1 MTEMKGVP
9 LQAFTAVS
17 LLAAAALAAPV
28 AGAAS
33 ADQALG
39 RWSTP
44 SKHGV
49 VEVATCGSSICGRLM
64 DSDSIRAN
72 PAFADGKN
80 KDAAL
85 RTRPLKGM
93 TILKGFTRTK
103 EGWDGGSIY
112 NPEDGGT
119 YKATITVVD
128 ADTLKLKGCIVWP
141 LCKTQTWKR
150 LR

>member
-1 MTEMKGVP
+1 MKGTP
-9 LQAFTAVS
+9 SLALTAASFVAG
-17 LLAAAALAAPV
+17 LALATAP
-28 AGAAS
+28 AGAAP

-39 RWSTP
+39 RWATP

-49 VEVATCGSSICGRLM
+49 VEIAPCGGSICGKLVE
-64 DSDSIRAN
+64 SDSIRTNPGFADSKNKN
-72 PAFADGKN
+72 PA
-80 KDAAL
+80 L
-85 RTRPLKGM
+85 RSRPLKGM
-93 TILKGFTRTK
+93 MLLQGFTRSDT
-103 EGWDGGSIY
+103 GWDGGSIY

-119 YKATITVVD
+119 YKATITIVD

>member
-17 LLAAAALAAPV
+17 LLAAAALAAPM

-44 SKHGV
+44 SKHG
-49 VEVATCGSSICGRLM
+49 
-64 DSDSIRAN
+64 DSIRAN

-103 EGWDGGSIY
+103 DGWDGGSIY